1 MNEQKDRDAL
11 RTKALLKIW
20 EDYCAQVESGKV
32 KKLKDVRLEAVKAGF
47 KNCYQK
53 KDFKRIV
60 TIGDKISE
68 NLLTEDETL
77 LNYYDIASSK
87 I

>member
-1 MNEQKDRDAL
+1 MPKNENIK
-11 RTKALLKIW
+11 KVLLKTW
-20 EDYCAQVESGKV
+20 ETYCTQIESGKI
-32 KKLKDVRLEAVKAGF
+32 KRLKDVRLEAVKAGF
-47 KNCYQK
+47 KDCYQK

-60 TIGDKISE
+60 AVGDKIPE